1 MFPAEKQPSMTL
13 NEHTEEF
20 MGRPRKNPDDPKWQT
35 EQVIGVPVN
44 DDWRIFFAAALGG
57 LIARG
62 SGQTYDQMI
71 KTASEIAT
79 EAQKSLS

>member
-1 MFPAEKQPSMTL
+1 
-13 NEHTEEF
+13 
-20 MGRPRKNPDDPKWQT
+20 MGRPRKNPDDPKWNDTQET
-35 EQVIGVPVN
+35 HVN

-62 SGQTYDQMI
+62 SGQTYEQMI

-79 EAQKSLS
+79 DAQKSIQ

>member
-1 MFPAEKQPSMTL
+1 MTL
-13 NEHTEEF
+13 NEHIGEF
-20 MGRPRKNPDDPKWQT
+20 MGRPRKNPDDPKWGLVKEETKEVDQ
-35 EQVIGVPVN
+35 
-44 DDWRIFFAAALGG
+44 DWRLFFAAALGG

-71 KTASEIAT
+71 KTASEIAK

>member
-1 MFPAEKQPSMTL
+1 
-13 NEHTEEF
+13 
-20 MGRPRKNPDDPKWQT
+20 MGRPRKNPDDPKWNEPQET
-35 EQVIGVPVN
+35 HVN

-62 SGQTYDQMI
+62 SGQTYEQMI

-79 EAQKSLS
+79 EAQKSIQ

>member
-1 MFPAEKQPSMTL
+1 
-13 NEHTEEF
+13 
-20 MGRPRKNPDDPKWQT
+20 MGRPRKNPDDPKWQ
-35 EQVIGVPVN
+35 EPVEKPN

>member
-1 MFPAEKQPSMTL
+1 
-13 NEHTEEF
+13 
-20 MGRPRKNPDDPKWQT
+20 MGRPRKNPDDPKWNVEEVAPQ
-35 EQVIGVPVN
+35 N
-44 DDWRIFFAAALGG
+44 DDWRLFFAAALGG

-79 EAQKSLS
+79 QASESLS

>member
-1 MFPAEKQPSMTL
+1 
-13 NEHTEEF
+13 
-20 MGRPRKNPDDPKWQT
+20 MGRPRKNPDDPKWGLVKEATQ
-35 EQVIGVPVN
+35 EV
-44 DDWRIFFAAALGG
+44 DWRIFFAAALAG

-71 KTASEIAT
+71 KTASEIAK

>member
-1 MFPAEKQPSMTL
+1 
-13 NEHTEEF
+13 
-20 MGRPRKNPDDPKWQT
+20 MGRPRKNPDDPKWQPVT
-35 EQVIGVPVN
+35 GVPVN

-71 KTASEIAT
+71 KTASEIAK

>member
-1 MFPAEKQPSMTL
+1 
-13 NEHTEEF
+13 
-20 MGRPRKNPDDPKWQT
+20 MGRPRKNPDDPKWQ
-35 EQVIGVPVN
+35 EPKESPVN
-44 DDWRIFFAAALGG
+44 DDWRIFFAAALAG

>member
-1 MFPAEKQPSMTL
+1 
-13 NEHTEEF
+13 
-20 MGRPRKNPDDPKWQT
+20 MGRPRKNPDDPKWNPPSI
-35 EQVIGVPVN
+35 EGVKFTPQ
-44 DDWRIFFAAALGG
+44 DYDWRLFFAAALGG

>member
-1 MFPAEKQPSMTL
+1 
-13 NEHTEEF
+13 
-20 MGRPRKNPDDPKWQT
+20 MGRPRKNPEDPKWQEET
-35 EQVIGVPVN
+35 NVN

-62 SGQTYDQMI
+62 GGQTYEQMI

-79 EAQKSLS
+79 EAQKSIQ